1 MKRHNSLARD
11 RKWKKAMDYNITP
24 TISTDYLP
32 DEEETNPVRT
42 SAKLDGEGNSPA
54 TEMSRNSCGSQ
65 ESLASTT
72 DVGCSRILGDI
83 QAGLQADY
91 NAAKALIGRGEEN
104 LQVMFQNVRER
115 IHVKEAAEQA
125 ERLARQVIEA
135 GKRGWRVVAHWELPE
150 WLRDNEFIDN
160 GHRPPLE
167 SFRLCFKS
175 MFRIHSETG
184 NIWTHLLGFI
194 AFVCVTLYF
203 YLRPVTMSNPFPRDT
218 TEKVVFGSFFAGALF
233 CLAFST
239 LYHTM
244 DCHSDKISNLFSR
257 LDYTGIALLI
267 VGSFIPCLYY
277 GFYCYPATKI
287 AYMTMVCLLGFCCIC
302 ISLWEK
308 FNTPK
313 YRVLRAGNLYMMK
326 IFYCMCV

>member
-1 MKRHNSLARD
+1 L
-11 RKWKKAMDYNITP
+11 Y
-24 TISTDYLP
+24 YF
-32 DEEETNPVRT
+32 
-42 SAKLDGEGNSPA
+42 
-54 TEMSRNSCGSQ
+54 Q
-65 ESLASTT
+65 
-72 DVGCSRILGDI
+72 
-83 QAGLQADY
+83 
-91 NAAKALIGRGEEN
+91 ALIGRGEEN
-104 LQVMFQNVRER
+104 LQVMFQNVKER

-150 WLRDNEFIDN
+150 WLRDNDFIDH

-175 MFRIHSETG
+175 MFRIHTETG

-203 YLRPVTMSNPFPRDT
+203 YLRPVTLSNPFPRDI
-218 TEKVVFGSFFAGALF
+218 TEKFVFGSFFAGALF

-257 LDYTGIALLI
+257 
-267 VGSFIPCLYY
+267 
-277 GFYCYPATKI
+277 
-287 AYMTMVCLLGFCCIC
+287 
-302 ISLWEK
+302 
-308 FNTPK
+308 
-313 YRVLRAGNLYMMK
+313 
-326 IFYCMCV
+326 